1 MKNFTLHTD
10 GGSRGNPGPA
20 GIGGVISDSNGEF
33 LVEFKKYIGVAT
45 NNIAEYM
52 ALIEGL
58 RLAIDNEIKAL
69 DCYLDSELI
78 VKQLNGQ
85 YKVKDSN
92 MKLLFAKVT
101 ELLSNF
107 DSVKFEHVRRENNKE
122 ADRLVNEALDEEL
135 EG

>member
-1 MKNFTLHTD
+1 VKNFTLHTD